1 MTTKRIFLLLLLS
14 FARFLENSIERNEK
28 KEVLIKDYFLYEN
41 NAISINS
48 KIKI

>member
-14 FARFLENSIERNEK
+14 FARFLENSIER

-41 NAISINS
+41 NAIYINS